1 MLSVHLRKVFNAAA
15 CQIIWLA
22 VVTVRSSSCAAEN
35 LLELDPGAV
44 TERTFTEP
52 LVGVRRGSRSR
63 PRVICGSVRVA
74 RRSKQCTKSAAGGT
88 RRGHSAGGTPDQVQ
102 APGERSASAEQAV

>member
-22 VVTVRSSSCAAEN
+22 VVTVRSSSRAAEN

-52 LVGVRRGSRSR
+52 LVGVRQRKSFPPSRDLLFGES
-63 PRVICGSVRVA
+63 G
-74 RRSKQCTKSAAGGT
+74 AA
-88 RRGHSAGGTPDQVQ
+88 Q
-102 APGERSASAEQAV
+102 

>member
-22 VVTVRSSSCAAEN
+22 VVTVRSSSRAAEN

-63 PRVICGSVRVA
+63 PRVICGSVRAA
-74 RRSKQCTKSAAGGT
+74 RRRSAAGGT